1 MLIVTEN
8 GEAIN
13 AHHTVRFFL
22 QSDQPTTCTSEST
35 SAEAPYRLIL
45 QLTNRQ
51 RVIAADRLD
60 KSQAQALF
68 REVVRAWTRGQACV
82 DIAACLKRI
91 QKGETGQSGFS
102 EVCL

>member
-1 MLIVTEN
+1 MLIVTET

-22 QSDQPTTCTSEST
+22 QSDQAIA
-35 SAEAPYRLIL
+35 AEATGGTRYRLML

-51 RVIAADRLD
+51 RVIAADGLD
-60 KSQAQALF
+60 KEKAIALF
-68 REVVRAWTRGQACV
+68 QEVVRAWTRGQACI
-82 DIAACLKRI
+82 DIAACLKRL
-91 QKGETGQSGFS
+91 QKGETGPTGFS